1 MHLSR
6 NSKGVVYIAYNKA
19 MPKLVK
25 IGVSQNCHKI
35 RVKNLNSQS
44 VPFPF
49 EILAAFETEKSL
61 EFEQYVHQN
70 LNKYWCAKE
79 FFKLGKADA
88 VHNVQVLA
96 STFQHMAVQL

>member
-1 MHLSR
+1 MHLHR
-6 NSKGVVYIAYNKA
+6 NKKGVVYIAYNKS
-19 MPKLVK
+19 MKGIVK
-25 IGVSQNCHKI
+25 IGVSQNCHKA
-35 RVKNLNSQS
+35 RVKTLNCQS

-88 VHNVQVLA
+88 IHNVQVLA
-96 STFQHMAVQL
+96 STFQHKAVQL